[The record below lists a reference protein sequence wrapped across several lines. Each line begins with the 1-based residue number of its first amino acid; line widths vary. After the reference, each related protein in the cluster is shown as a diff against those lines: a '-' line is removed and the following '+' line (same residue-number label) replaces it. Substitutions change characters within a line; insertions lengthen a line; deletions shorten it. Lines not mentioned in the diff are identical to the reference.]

1 MERCVPI
8 TLQKDLNSNY
18 QLLLFK
24 SLVDNGLQSAGI
36 GGFIL
41 SLIPPTVIFVVV
53 LCVDFNTAVE
63 FCHKVLT
70 SGSATG
76 SAKANETDSPT
87 DGTVNVQADETTP
100 LNQRFDMEDNED
112 EL

>member
-1 MERCVPI
+1 MGRCVPI

-24 SLVDNGLQSAGI
+24 SLVDNDLQSAGI

-70 SGSATG
+70 SS
-76 SAKANETDSPT
+76 S
-87 DGTVNVQADETTP
+87 
-100 LNQRFDMEDNED
+100 
-112 EL
+112 ELAQQKQMRQIVL